1 LNAAK
6 FVVSVL
12 AASPAPAPAALPLLV
27 SGVGAGGG
35 VGSAALESRRERRAV
50 AVVVDVRESD
60 GDPYF
65 FAVTVDGDVGEGG
78 DGDGGTTAGLFVLSE
93 ETVVGPVDVVRLWDK
108 LERGTRGLD
117 VVGGTLDL
125 PVPVNL
131 LLALLFGGI
140 LDPLSEDGSSTL
152 LRRE

>member
-1 LNAAK
+1 MASTIMLTASWHVLTPARSSGAEGSTKALPLPSRRARSIGSALNAAK

-12 AASPAPAPAALPLLV
+12 AASPAPASAALPLLV

-93 ETVVGPVDVVRLWDK
+93 ETVVGPVDVVR
-108 LERGTRGLD
+108 
-117 VVGGTLDL
+117 
-125 PVPVNL
+125 
-131 LLALLFGGI
+131 F
-140 LDPLSEDGSSTL
+140 
-152 LRRE
+152 